1 MQLAGRSGTGWP
13 VTDISPQRTA
23 TLDSLAPLERAEI
36 VSVDWS
42 ALAPD
47 EGKRLRA
54 LGLDEGTRIAIAHR
68 GVFFGKDPI
77 ALLIGRTTVAVRRA
91 HARAM
96 LVKPL

>member
-1 MQLAGRSGTGWP
+1 MQLPKGSGTACA
-13 VTDISPQRTA
+13 VTDIAPPETP
-23 TLDSLAPLERAEI
+23 TLDSLSPLDRAEI
-36 VSVDWS
+36 ISVDWT

-54 LGLDEGTRIAIAHR
+54 LGLDEGARVAVAHR

-91 HARAM
+91 HAKAM
-96 LVKPL
+96 LVKPV

>member
-1 MQLAGRSGTGWP
+1 MTKTAASE
-13 VTDISPQRTA
+13 TA
-23 TLDSLAPLERAEI
+23 TLDSLAPLDRAEI
-36 VSVDWS
+36 ISVDWR

-54 LGLDEGTRIAIAHR
+54 LGLDEGARVAVAHR

-77 ALLIGRTTVAVRRA
+77 ALLIGRSTVAVRRA
-91 HARAM
+91 HAKAM